1 MFWERFGASNRMW
14 LDRRGVIFWLGASLS
29 RLRTSQYWT
38 IPRACGRF
46 FVVCLAQNLV
56 VAGAVCVNELL
67 AENELNASFI
77 ASPTVVRDTTIL
89 RSKTRLYHLANGL
102 ERVVPK
108 DETSQ
113 KIEGK
118 PSKDSGTGNPK
129 KKEWSSRCSTV
140 GWRLSDRFRATN
152 PPSHWEWKVSS
163 LSKWRQTRNQDD
175 GLKSSYPKK
184 ANNHAFYVCQ
194 NWRLKFA

>member
-1 MFWERFGASNRMW
+1 M
-14 LDRRGVIFWLGASLS
+14 
-29 RLRTSQYWT
+29 
-38 IPRACGRF
+38 
-46 FVVCLAQNLV
+46 

-89 RSKTRLYHLANGL
+89 RSKTRLYHLTNGL

-140 GWRLSDRFRATN
+140 G
-152 PPSHWEWKVSS
+152 
-163 LSKWRQTRNQDD
+163 
-175 GLKSSYPKK
+175 
-184 ANNHAFYVCQ
+184 
-194 NWRLKFA
+194 